1 MNSFIYDAMAYGL
14 TAIIS
19 LAMVGIIVL
28 VNSLMGNGDVAM
40 DEQGEE

>member
-1 MNSFIYDAMAYGL
+1 MNSFIYAAMAYGL

-28 VNSLMGNGDVAM
+28 VNSLMGNGDAAM

>member
-1 MNSFIYDAMAYGL
+1 MNSFVYAAMAYGL

-28 VNSLMGNGDVAM
+28 VNSLMGNGDAAT
-40 DEQGEE
+40 DEQEVD

>member
-1 MNSFIYDAMAYGL
+1 MAYGL

-28 VNSLMGNGDVAM
+28 VNSLMGNGDAAT
-40 DEQGEE
+40 DEQEVD